1 MKNYNTQEWRKL
13 IALTSLALLIIA
25 SQAGCVP
32 VDDKAVSDFVSTL
45 ATDFVNQTVNF
56 VVSFARSGLAAFLL

>member
-1 MKNYNTQEWRKL
+1 MKNCNTQEWRKL
-13 IALTSLALLIIA
+13 FALTSLAMLIIA

-32 VDDKAVSDFVSTL
+32 ADDKAVSDFVSTL
-45 ATDFVNQTVNF
+45 ATDFVNQSIDF